1 MNNFSKRTL
10 SGLLFVI
17 LIVSSILI
25 SPVSFII
32 VFGII
37 VFITSYEFYG
47 FKQDVFSKSDRIVFS
62 GVAVVV
68 FLFAFIIA
76 SGEHNTLFVI
86 LLVPIFLVVDFL
98 FLMKDRTRLLPKLS
112 YGITGWVYIAIPFSI
127 LNFIAYHFNDQD
139 FSSLFLVSLFGI
151 IWIND
156 TFAYLAGKFFGRH
169 PLFYRISPKKTLEGF
184 LGGLLFSVLAA
195 WGISMLTS
203 LLNLNTW
210 LLIGLISSLTGSL
223 GDLTESAFKRNVN
236 IKDSGNLLP
245 GHGGFLD
252 RFDAALFVFPSVY
265 FLLLLTS
272 NIS

>member
-1 MNNFSKRTL
+1 
-10 SGLLFVI
+10 
-17 LIVSSILI
+17 
-25 SPVSFII
+25 
-32 VFGII
+32 VFL
-37 VFITSYEFYG
+37 TSYEFYG